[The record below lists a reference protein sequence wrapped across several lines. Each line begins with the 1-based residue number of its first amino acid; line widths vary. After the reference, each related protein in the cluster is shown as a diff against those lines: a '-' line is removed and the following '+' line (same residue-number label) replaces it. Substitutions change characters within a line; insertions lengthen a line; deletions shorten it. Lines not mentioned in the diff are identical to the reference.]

1 MSDDERR
8 NVSYWIDSTE
18 ATAYPPLDGDRL
30 TDVVVVGGGITG
42 LTTAYL
48 LARAGVR
55 VMVVEARRICA
66 GATGFTTGKVTSQ
79 HGLIYTKLASS
90 HGNEQ
95 AAVYAD
101 AQQSALARIVEIVA
115 DEAIECDLRRA
126 DAYVYTEDPK
136 RLRDVS
142 DEYDMTSALGLPA
155 HSVDTDIGLPWT
167 VAGAV
172 RFSDQV
178 LFHPRRYCLGLA
190 AAIER
195 RGGTILEQTRA
206 HDVDEHV
213 EGDTVAVRTSGG
225 VIRADAVV
233 LATQTPF
240 VDRGAFFA
248 RTQPHR
254 SYVIAARWDDPPD
267 GMYISA
273 DRPVR
278 SLRPHTDAQGSVLMI
293 GGGGHRTGQDEH
305 TGDQYGELCRFAH
318 DRFDM
323 VPEWQWSAQDFT
335 PGDGVPYI
343 GPITANSKHTF
354 VATGYAKWGMTNGTV
369 AAMIISDSILGH
381 ENRWRETFDSTRVDL
396 RRSLEIVGSQGLS
409 TVRSIVGDRV
419 AALVA
424 HDVDSL
430 AAGTG
435 AVVRAEGH
443 AVAAYRHEDGS
454 LSAVSPRC
462 THLGCIVHFNDAER
476 TWDCPCHG
484 SRFDLDGHVIDGP
497 ASDDLDVVR
506 LGVDDGPPPAEEP

>member
-1 MSDDERR
+1 MSDDESR

-18 ATAYPPLDGDRL
+18 ATAYPSLHGDRL
-30 TDVVVVGGGITG
+30 ADVVVVGGGITG

-48 LARAGVR
+48 LARAGVH

-79 HGLIYTKLASS
+79 HGLTYAKLASS
-90 HGNEQ
+90 HGHER

-126 DAYVYTEDPK
+126 DAYVYTEDLK
-136 RLRDVS
+136 RLRDIS

-155 HSVDTDIGLPWT
+155 HAVDTDIGLPWT

-195 RGGTILEQTRA
+195 RGGTIVEQTRA
-206 HDVDEHV
+206 HDVDESA

-225 VIRADAVV
+225 VIRAGAVV

-240 VDRGAFFA
+240 LDRGAFFA

-254 SYVIAARWDDPPD
+254 SYVIAARWDDPPA

-273 DRPVR
+273 DQPVR

-293 GGGGHRTGQDEH
+293 GGGGHRTGKDEH
-305 TGDQYGELCRFAH
+305 TGDQYGELRRFAH

-323 VPEWQWSAQDFT
+323 APEWQWSAQDFT

-343 GPITANSKHTF
+343 GPITTNSKHTF

-369 AAMIISDSILGH
+369 AAMIISDSILGR
-381 ENRWRETFDSTRVDL
+381 ENRWRDAFDSTRVDL

-409 TVRSIVGDRV
+409 TVKSIVGDRV

-424 HDVDSL
+424 NDVDSL
-430 AAGTG
+430 APGTG
-435 AVVRAEGH
+435 AVVRANGH
-443 AVAAYRHEDGS
+443 AVAAYRHEDGR

-462 THLGCIVHFNDAER
+462 THLSCIVHFNDAER

-497 ASDDLDVVR
+497 ASDDLSVVR
-506 LGVDDGPPPAEEP
+506 LGEDDSPSPVEKP